1 MNYTRLQS
9 AFHSTRLA
17 SQHAQ
22 QHTHRR
28 RYATKTKSAH
38 AQWYAD
44 VVPAMIPVAL
54 LGSAVYLALQLVQ
67 VNLAHEKHLD
77 EAKARLSELET
88 EVNALREERRQ
99 NLARASTS
107 ETRDSP
113 NVGQVSHRWW
123 PFS

>member
-1 MNYTRLQS
+1 
-9 AFHSTRLA
+9 
-17 SQHAQ
+17 
-22 QHTHRR
+22 
-28 RYATKTKSAH
+28 
-38 AQWYAD
+38 
-44 VVPAMIPVAL
+44 MIPVAL

-107 ETRDSP
+107 ETPDSP
-113 NVGQVSHRWW
+113 NVGQVSRRWW